1 MRQAISAQV
10 FEGPDLDTFIE
21 EMKVKMFRSTLRV
34 WYGKLIFLPSPAIG
48 QHVHVLGQ
56 SITDLGETT
65 NPRNRYELQER
76 LKTERKIAEPKS
88 CPERL

>member
-21 EMKVKMFRSTLRV
+21 EMKVKMFQSTLSIR
-34 WYGKLIFLPSPAIG
+34 YETLIFLPSPAMG

-56 SITDLGETT
+56 SITDLGEADKS
-65 NPRNRYELQER
+65 QEQV
-76 LKTERKIAEPKS
+76 
-88 CPERL
+88 